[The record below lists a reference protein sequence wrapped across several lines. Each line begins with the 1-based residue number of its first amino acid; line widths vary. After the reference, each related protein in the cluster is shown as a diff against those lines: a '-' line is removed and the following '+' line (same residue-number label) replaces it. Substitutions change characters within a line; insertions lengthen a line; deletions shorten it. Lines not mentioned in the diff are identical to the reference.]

1 MILKTSLI
9 SVLIF
14 LLLFFRSNAQIVNI
28 ECERIKTDTT
38 GWSGDTKLGVNLF
51 KDVNSGFTFFNESHL
66 QYKTPRNLYLLKA
79 AGYFTEYNS
88 KQISNAAFL
97 HLRHNMKITPWL
109 RMEEFTQI
117 QDNKITGIDLRYLLG
132 AGPRFKIFQKE
143 KSAMYFAALPMFEYE
158 EDLYPGKRKVIEKNF
173 RLSTY
178 LSLTWQAN
186 AILTLVHTTYYQPLL
201 RNIND
206 FKIFSESKL
215 RLSISKHA
223 AIEIGYRFI
232 YDNDP
237 IPGIPGSIYYLDNS
251 LKFSF

>member
-88 KQISNAAFL
+88 KQISNAAFC
-97 HLRHNMKITPWL
+97 IS
-109 RMEEFTQI
+109 
-117 QDNKITGIDLRYLLG
+117 GI
-132 AGPRFKIFQKE
+132 I
-143 KSAMYFAALPMFEYE
+143 
-158 EDLYPGKRKVIEKNF
+158 
-173 RLSTY
+173 
-178 LSLTWQAN
+178 
-186 AILTLVHTTYYQPLL
+186 
-201 RNIND
+201 
-206 FKIFSESKL
+206 
-215 RLSISKHA
+215 
-223 AIEIGYRFI
+223 
-232 YDNDP
+232 
-237 IPGIPGSIYYLDNS
+237 
-251 LKFSF
+251 